1 MERKGD
7 EVHVETDEARG
18 ASSPNIVRWVLLVS
32 LLAAIALLSIIW
44 ITGAATQGES
54 EQNVEVTNRLE
65 DRGADDS
72 TDGIVGENADELETA
87 EPGAEVGQPT
97 VGNQAADAPLPD
109 EGGPQP
115 SQDPETARAAN
126 PRAE

>member
-32 LLAAIALLSIIW
+32 LFAAIALLSIIW

-54 EQNVEVTNRLE
+54 EQNVEVTNRI
-65 DRGADDS
+65 DDTAADDS
-72 TDGIVGENADELETA
+72 TDSIVGENADELETA
-87 EPGAEVGQPT
+87 QPGAESVTPT
-97 VGNQAADAPLPD
+97 VENRTADAPLPD
-109 EGGPQP
+109 EGGPP
-115 SQDPETARAAN
+115 PAQDPETARAAN
-126 PRAE
+126 P

>member
-18 ASSPNIVRWVLLVS
+18 ASTPNIVRWVLLIS
-32 LLAAIALLSIIW
+32 LFAAIALLSIIW
-44 ITGAATQGES
+44 ITGAATQGEG

-72 TDGIVGENADELETA
+72 TDSIVGENADELETA

-97 VGNQAADAPLPD
+97 VENRAADAPLPD
-109 EGGPQP
+109 EGGAQP
-115 SQDPETARAAN
+115 AQDPETARAAN